1 MTLKRGKIPE
11 KEDPSR
17 AVSPALIPLINSPAC
32 FSSHHRCPSCSLS
45 LATLLAYLLICIAV
59 GSVDLFDLTVLS
71 TVSPDTLAFFREK
84 VWVAKQSRSL
94 TLLHLAQPLKLTFVF
109 ADTCGACVLRTY
121 DGEAVLGIAFRFL

>member
-45 LATLLAYLLICIAV
+45 LASLLGLSAQQWAPWT
-59 GSVDLFDLTVLS
+59 LFDLTVLS
-71 TVSPDTLAFFREK
+71 TVSLDTLAFFREK

-94 TLLHLAQPLKLTFVF
+94 TLLHLAQPLELTFAF
-109 ADTCGACVLRTY
+109 ADTCGACVLRAY